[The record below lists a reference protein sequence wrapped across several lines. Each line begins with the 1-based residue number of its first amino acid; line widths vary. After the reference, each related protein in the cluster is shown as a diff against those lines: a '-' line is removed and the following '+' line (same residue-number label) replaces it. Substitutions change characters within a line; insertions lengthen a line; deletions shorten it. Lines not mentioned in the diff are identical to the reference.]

1 MTLVLK
7 IVLGIVLGC
16 VALVAL
22 GVAFAWQRRCA
33 ARRALREGVAIN
45 SVDDPRLRRL

>member
-1 MTLVLK
+1 MTLVLH

-22 GVAFAWQRRCA
+22 GVAFAWQHRRA
-33 ARRALREGVAIN
+33 ARRALREGVACN
-45 SVDDPRLRRL
+45 SVYDLDHRRL